1 MTSRAVVA
9 LGIGQCVSWGV
20 LYYAF
25 GVLLVPVER
34 DLGVPRW
41 VVAGAFSLALLMSA
55 ALAPIVGRW
64 ADRGHGP
71 MLMQAGGLAAAAL
84 LGVWTLVSGV
94 ATLYLAWA
102 GLGLCMAATLY
113 EPAFAVVG
121 RALPDRQH
129 RLRALATVTVFGG
142 LASTIF
148 LPFTAVLVEAWGWR
162 AAVAVLASVLAVS
175 TSLTSVV
182 ALRRRAPDRPL
193 LAPSGAVA
201 AASTALRPTLGAVLV
216 VFSGASLASAA
227 FTTTLVPA
235 FVDRD
240 LSPTTA
246 AMLGGLM
253 GLMQLPGRALLMR
266 GSLAASPSQLLIG
279 SLLLQAAGLAALVGA
294 RSVLPV
300 AGGVAV
306 FAAGAGLATLVR
318 PHLVQT
324 IFGMERAGHL
334 NGRLARWQQLAR
346 AAGPVL
352 AVGLAGRV
360 GYGALFGLL
369 ATMFA
374 ALAVTSRSLPRS
386 SCSTD

>member
-1 MTSRAVVA
+1 
-9 LGIGQCVSWGV
+9 
-20 LYYAF
+20 
-25 GVLLVPVER
+25 
-34 DLGVPRW
+34 
-41 VVAGAFSLALLMSA
+41 
-55 ALAPIVGRW
+55 
-64 ADRGHGP
+64 
-71 MLMQAGGLAAAAL
+71 
-84 LGVWTLVSGV
+84 
-94 ATLYLAWA
+94 
-102 GLGLCMAATLY
+102 
-113 EPAFAVVG
+113 
-121 RALPDRQH
+121 
-129 RLRALATVTVFGG
+129 
-142 LASTIF
+142 
-148 LPFTAVLVEAWGWR
+148 
-162 AAVAVLASVLAVS
+162 VLACVLAVS

-182 ALRRRAPDRPL
+182 ALRRRVLDRPL
-193 LAPSGAVA
+193 EPSAAVA
-201 AASTALRPTLGAVLV
+201 AGSTAPRPTLGSVLV

-266 GSLAASPSQLLIG
+266 GSLAASPSQLLIV
-279 SLLLQAAGLAALVGA
+279 SLLLQAAGLAALVTA

-352 AVGLAGRV
+352 AVGLASRV
-360 GYGALFGLL
+360 GYNALFGLL

-374 ALAVTSRSLPRS
+374 VLAVTSRSLLRS
-386 SCSTD
+386 P